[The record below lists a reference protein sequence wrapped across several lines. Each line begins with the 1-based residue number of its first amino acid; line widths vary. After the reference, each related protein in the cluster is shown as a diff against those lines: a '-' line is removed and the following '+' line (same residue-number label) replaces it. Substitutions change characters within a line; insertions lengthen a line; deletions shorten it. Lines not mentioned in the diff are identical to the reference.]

1 MLYISGNLQVD
12 IMFKSFTIASK
23 ASILFGV
30 LGTVALFVAWT
41 NGRVPKAHAY
51 HSAQEL
57 MEFRGAGLDLPMG
70 GNTFFKASG
79 ECSGCHGRDSIQPYA
94 NAIPSNIPGADSID
108 VNPVDQ
114 WRSSMMGNSA
124 KDPFWRAKVS
134 HEVAVNPGHQAGL
147 EDKCTSCHAPMGRY
161 DKFLTGGGH
170 YSIAEMAAD
179 PIALDGVSCLS
190 CHMQGPDSAGLIFS
204 GALKFDTNNV
214 VYGPYD
220 AENLFGAPMANF
232 VGYDPVYGAHITR
245 AGLCAGCHTL
255 ITETADLEGNLTG
268 DHFVE
273 QATYHEWLNS
283 SFNTDADPENGVTCQ
298 GCHMPRLFEGVAIS
312 ALYNFLVT
320 NPDFHRSPYGLHQM
334 VGGNSFMLK
343 LLQQNIAT
351 LGLTASSAQF
361 DSSITW
367 TERLLQQNTLL
378 LDATVV
384 DRSAEVASI
393 DVQLT
398 NLAGHKFPSGYPARR
413 AFVELHVLDASGNTL
428 FRSGNWDPAY
438 EVVGHDEDWEPHH
451 DVITSPDQAQ
461 IYEMVL
467 GDVNDNKTTVLERA
481 KTPLKDNRLAPLGFS
496 TSHLSYDTTVIA
508 GVPATDI
515 DFNRYANGTEGS
527 GTDIVHY
534 QVPMNGYTGL
544 ITIAAKVWYQPAP
557 PGWMEE
563 MFAFN
568 TPEIDA
574 FRTMY
579 EAADGTPVLVKEV
592 EIADL
597 SVNVDDLRELG
608 VRIFP
613 NPVRD
618 GLLRIEGITER
629 ITGIEVFD
637 MKGASVAKF
646 VPAGTRNW
654 QLTLPQRGATY
665 LVVVRTANRNFVE
678 RVVVL

>member
-1 MLYISGNLQVD
+1 
-12 IMFKSFTIASK
+12 MFKSFTIASK

-124 KDPFWRAKVS
+124 KDPFWRAKVR

-398 NLAGHKFPSGYPARR
+398 NLAGHKFPSGYPA
-413 AFVELHVLDASGNTL
+413 
-428 FRSGNWDPAY
+428 
-438 EVVGHDEDWEPHH
+438 
-451 DVITSPDQAQ
+451 
-461 IYEMVL
+461 
-467 GDVNDNKTTVLERA
+467 
-481 KTPLKDNRLAPLGFS
+481 
-496 TSHLSYDTTVIA
+496 
-508 GVPATDI
+508 
-515 DFNRYANGTEGS
+515 
-527 GTDIVHY
+527 
-534 QVPMNGYTGL
+534 
-544 ITIAAKVWYQPAP
+544 
-557 PGWMEE
+557 
-563 MFAFN
+563 
-568 TPEIDA
+568 
-574 FRTMY
+574 
-579 EAADGTPVLVKEV
+579 
-592 EIADL
+592 
-597 SVNVDDLRELG
+597 
-608 VRIFP
+608 
-613 NPVRD
+613 
-618 GLLRIEGITER
+618 
-629 ITGIEVFD
+629 
-637 MKGASVAKF
+637 
-646 VPAGTRNW
+646 
-654 QLTLPQRGATY
+654 
-665 LVVVRTANRNFVE
+665 
-678 RVVVL
+678 